1 MIVSFPANAGLVT
14 ILDPADV
21 EQALTGLLRVAA
33 EASLSPSWVMAHRP
47 GQVKLEQSA
56 RDDPDMD
63 KIMVCVGLLYP
74 YDQKPSS
81 RGLREATA
89 TGNRSR

>member
-1 MIVSFPANAGLVT
+1 
-14 ILDPADV
+14 
-21 EQALTGLLRVAA
+21 
-33 EASLSPSWVMAHRP
+33 MAHRP

-56 RDDPDMD
+56 HDDPDMD

>member
-1 MIVSFPANAGLVT
+1 
-14 ILDPADV
+14 
-21 EQALTGLLRVAA
+21 
-33 EASLSPSWVMAHRP
+33 MAHRP

-89 TGNRSR
+89 TGNRSRRKWEGQPRLSPRLPGAAG